1 MTDENKPPKWEHLR
15 DWQWKKGQSGNPNG
29 RPVGRTMRERLKD
42 LVHAR
47 ASDFPFAVQ
56 VAQRLNISPEDIDR
70 MDLGDV
76 MALAGFVSAFEGKGP
91 QFSEIMQRLD
101 GRVTGQFT
109 ETPSLPEG
117 DDQRTVEDHR
127 KEAVALYTAI
137 IRDDNATAREKL
149 QAQTELN
156 RLLGLVQ
163 DESALGSPE
172 EIAAR
177 VRDALQQMQPP
188 PTEGSE

>member
-1 MTDENKPPKWEHLR
+1 MTAERQPPKWNHLR

-56 VAQRLNISPEDIDR
+56 VAQRLNISPDDIDK

-76 MALAGFVSAFEGKGP
+76 MALAGFVSAFEGKAP
-91 QFSEIMQRLD
+91 QFAEIMQRLD

-109 ETPSLPEG
+109 DSSLPEG
-117 DDQRTVEDHR
+117 EDQRTVEQHR
-127 KEAVALYTAI
+127 TDAIALYSTI

-156 RLLGLVQ
+156 KLLGLVQ

-177 VRDALQQMQPP
+177 VRDALLQMKPP
-188 PTEGSE
+188 PPEASE